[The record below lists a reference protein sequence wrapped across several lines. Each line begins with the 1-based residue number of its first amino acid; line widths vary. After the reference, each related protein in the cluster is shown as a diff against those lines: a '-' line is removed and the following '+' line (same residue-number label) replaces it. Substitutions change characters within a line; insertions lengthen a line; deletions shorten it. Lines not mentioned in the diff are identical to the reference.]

1 MIKLCLLSLG
11 LILGIYFK
19 SYLTDLLWLWWAI
32 FAVTT
37 AYFIGKMVQE
47 SDMSRK
53 SQSQETPA
61 EAKRA
66 QRIPDVASQ
75 TSSEHDSSDHIEGK

>member
-19 SYLTDLLWLWWAI
+19 SYLAGLLWLWWVI

-53 SQSQETPA
+53 PQSYETPV
-61 EAKRA
+61 EAKQA
-66 QRIPDVASQ
+66 QSSGEAVGRS
-75 TSSEHDSSDHIEGK
+75 TSEHDSTSHFQG